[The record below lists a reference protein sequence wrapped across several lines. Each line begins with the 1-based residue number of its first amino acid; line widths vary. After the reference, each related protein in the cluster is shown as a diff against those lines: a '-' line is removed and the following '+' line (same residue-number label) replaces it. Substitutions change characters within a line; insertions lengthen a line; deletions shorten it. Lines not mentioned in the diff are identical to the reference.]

1 MGSGKLSKT
10 MDFPE
15 RGNMVWRDL
24 LDGGRGRGSNV
35 TEHDRAKKYSAF
47 IFISYKVECVCSTV
61 VLLEDGIGF
70 HNLSV

>member
-35 TEHDRAKKYSAF
+35 TEHNRAKNTQLSF
-47 IFISYKVECVCSTV
+47 SYRIEWNVCAVQLYCWKTA
-61 VLLEDGIGF
+61 LGF
-70 HNLSV
+70 TI